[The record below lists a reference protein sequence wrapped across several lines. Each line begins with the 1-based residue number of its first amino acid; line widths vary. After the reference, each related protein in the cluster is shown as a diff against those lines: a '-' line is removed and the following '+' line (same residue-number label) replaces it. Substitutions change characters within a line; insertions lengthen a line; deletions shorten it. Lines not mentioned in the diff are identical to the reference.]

1 MEYTKQERIL
11 SIFFR
16 ALRGEELSVRRL
28 ADEYG
33 TSAKSITRDINDI
46 KAFFSDQRELAGN
59 VDLVYSHQRKCYYLS
74 MEDFLSS
81 RELFALVEVLIGDP
95 AAGGEAEAVYIG

>member
-46 KAFFSDQRELAGN
+46 KAFFRISGSWREMWIW
-59 VDLVYSHQRKCYYLS
+59 YIPI
-74 MEDFLSS
+74 
-81 RELFALVEVLIGDP
+81 RENAI
-95 AAGGEAEAVYIG
+95 I